1 MIIIHKNRWRVA
13 RRWSGGQEVGRLGGV
28 EVVRIAPRS
37 SGGREGERTAPRSS
51 GGWEVE
57 RTARRSSKGREVERP
72 LDLNASRS
80 TTQGRSTWMR
90 FARPPGAARPECDS
104 LDLNAIRSTW
114 MRFARPP
121 EAARPKRDS
130 IRSTSRG
137 RSTSSIRSTSLR
149 FIRLPCFP
157 SRARSRGSN
166 QPHSAQPL
174 QYGHDPPPYRASGCQ
189 SFWQAQAQWPVSQPR
204 CLPATETG
212 VHPSNP
218 QNHDGVK
225 HLPFPSVKQQ
235 CNLSLRWDV
244 FLIRETRLAR
254 THLRLARPRVRSS
267 SSPPRSTFGSL
278 ELVPPRPTSQPSRSV
293 SEQGDQGLE

>member
-1 MIIIHKNRWRVA
+1 MTSFFAHVILNMPWLSIVDFLDGFWCRLISPTNQPLYSVF
-13 RRWSGGQEVGRLGGV
+13 GR
-28 EVVRIAPRS
+28 
-37 SGGREGERTAPRSS
+37 
-51 GGWEVE
+51 EVE
-57 RTARRSSKGREVERP
+57 RTARPECESLDHPGP
-72 LDLNASRS
+72 LDLNA
-80 TTQGRSTWMR
+80 
-90 FARPPGAARPECDS
+90 
-104 LDLNAIRSTW
+104 
-114 MRFARPP
+114 
-121 EAARPKRDS
+121 